1 MTNLSIL
8 NTHIN
13 AIHGSVQCEA
23 AFEASERLAMKLCG
37 QSSELTY
44 SGTSA
49 AVVKNALQRAEVKGK
64 KNEKII

>member
-1 MTNLSIL
+1 
-8 NTHIN
+8 
-13 AIHGSVQCEA
+13 
-23 AFEASERLAMKLCG
+23 MKLCG